1 MYSRLHR
8 TPPRRKSGR
17 HGVLLCFVCIKT
29 LHARKQVVDMKNTP
43 GGKMGL
49 IPEQMADFGEM
60 IARVP
65 LNRPGEAEEVGAG
78 LHFASHESCFTMGTE
93 LPIDGGITPLL
104 AFPNFKLNRK
114 E

>member
-1 MYSRLHR
+1 
-8 TPPRRKSGR
+8 
-17 HGVLLCFVCIKT
+17 
-29 LHARKQVVDMKNTP
+29 MKNTP

-78 LHFASHESCFTMGTE
+78 PHFASHESCFTMGTE